1 MLLSRGSD
9 TPMLVTLLGALGG
22 MAMSGIVGL
31 FVGAVVLSLTYQL
44 MVNWLDEDD
53 TEANKALNIDQ
64 KAKEEDQVEVAS

>member
-1 MLLSRGSD
+1 
-9 TPMLVTLLGALGG
+9 MLVTLLGALGG